1 MPQCVHIDI
10 FITNVFHPNDVI
22 DTECVD
28 RRRCSFLSLYP
39 HIEVVISCTRA
50 LLKMLLNVW
59 IGEEERSVISL
70 YRILILLLP
79 TILDFSTLNKIVP
92 SDKSCLSV
100 KFNSLLKNLWHCC
113 ENRN

>member
-1 MPQCVHIDI
+1 MCGQEKVS
-10 FITNVFHPNDVI
+10 V
-22 DTECVD
+22 
-28 RRRCSFLSLYP
+28 LSLYP

-100 KFNSLLKNLWHCC
+100 KFNSLLKNLWHFCK
-113 ENRN
+113 NRN